1 MNKEKRQQLLKV
13 AFIVLA
19 GMMVLVGASYGS
31 GLLFFHLNQMPLDQV
46 RPLTIWQYFA
56 AYKSSPVKFV
66 RFSVIGCALGP
77 YILGLVGLAALLLSK
92 RQQRSL
98 HGDARFATLEEIK
111 AAGLIN
117 PKDGLERTILVGK
130 YQKHYLTYGGYQFV
144 MLAAPTRSG
153 KGVGV
158 VIPNCLNYS
167 DSLVVLDIKLE
178 NFDITSGFRAKHGQE
193 VYLFSPFDT
202 NGRTHRYNPL
212 SYISDKPAERIG
224 DVDAIAAALYSSAN
238 DNDKFWSENAKD
250 LFRGLCLMV
259 LEHPTLPKT
268 LGEILRQ
275 ASGKGKPFKE
285 HIQEMLQEAAD
296 QGRPFSS
303 ACSDALQRIINNSD
317 NTLAGIVSTF
327 NGPLLIFQNP
337 RVDCA
342 TSGNDFDL
350 RDVRKKRMTIYLGV
364 TPDKLK
370 DASVLV
376 NLFFDQLLNLN
387 TRVLP
392 QQDRSLKYQCLLILD
407 EFTAIGRVNMIQQ
420 AISYQA
426 GYNMRVLTII
436 QNKSQLEDK
445 YTKAGAITLMAN
457 HALMIMYA
465 PSPVVQSDANE
476 YSEMLG
482 YQTVESTSKGKSFS
496 GGAMGGGNNSRSE
509 NTSEQKRALMLPQE
523 IKELGRWREIVS
535 LENCKPILC
544 DKIKYFEDPAF
555 MARTNLEPPKIP
567 IQDVD
572 RFIEEMGLGIKTQ
585 APAQAAPVQEEPAQ
599 EEQDAQEIP
608 FDELDA
614 PAQAPEAATGL
625 DSEADLSAQEAQDET
640 QADMAATSSPLA
652 LNPDH
657 VDDMGLTE
665 VASALELNDIDSAT
679 SLTPDNAALLAQ
691 LESEQ
696 LAAGLAQEEQAT
708 QEEPVTQEEP
718 TAQDE
723 TAAQEES
730 AEPTAAPTALAES
743 EPDLEPQ
750 TDQEARGETK
760 DLASVDATGA
770 TAGLSGIYNI
780 SDAHDDSALPLDPT
794 AQARFE
800 QKFVTA
806 SAQDDSAQASA

>member
-1 MNKEKRQQLLKV
+1 MNKDKRQLLLKV
-13 AFIVLA
+13 GFIALVGVMLI
-19 GMMVLVGASYGS
+19 VGASYGS
-31 GLLFFHLNQMPLDQV
+31 GLFFFHLNKMPLDQV
-46 RPLTIWQYFA
+46 RPFTIWQYFS
-56 AYKSSPVKFV
+56 AYKSSPVKFI

-77 YILGLVGLAALLLSK
+77 YVLAAIGLTALLLSK
-92 RQQRSL
+92 RQKRSL
-98 HGDARFATLEEIK
+98 HGDARFATLQEIK
-111 AAGLIN
+111 EAGLIN

-130 YQKHYLTYGGYQFV
+130 YQNHYLTYGGYQFV

-259 LEHPTLPKT
+259 LEHPSLPKT

-285 HIQEMLQEAAD
+285 HIQEMLQEAVD

-303 ACSDALQRIINNSD
+303 ACADALQRIINNSD

-342 TSGNDFDL
+342 TSANDFDL

-392 QQDRSLKYQCLLILD
+392 QQDPSLKYQCLLILD

-482 YQTVESTSKGKSFS
+482 YQTVESKSKGKSFN
-496 GGAMGGGNNSRSE
+496 GGGMGGGSNSRSE

-572 RFIEEMGLGIKTQ
+572 RFIEQMGLGFAPSNSSQSTSQ
-585 APAQAAPVQEEPAQ
+585 SSAPVEPENDDTACEVPLGDASPAPAEQSPETPAQ
-599 EEQDAQEIP
+599 EDEFASSDA
-608 FDELDA
+608 
-614 PAQAPEAATGL
+614 AQG
-625 DSEADLSAQEAQDET
+625 SEDTAV
-640 QADMAATSSPLA
+640 ATSSP
-652 LNPDH
+652 P
-657 VDDMGLTE
+657 
-665 VASALELNDIDSAT
+665 VATQNDEIDEIDNLSTSETLSKLDEISPPKNSAVPS
-679 SLTPDNAALLAQ
+679 PDNASLIAQ
-691 LESEQ
+691 LEVDAMDDS
-696 LAAGLAQEEQAT
+696 LAQEQKFESSTEQNSVPAPKSGPE
-708 QEEPVTQEEP
+708 QELAPEPASGEK
-718 TAQDE
+718 DE
-723 TAAQEES
+723 TAPAVGL
-730 AEPTAAPTALAES
+730 APTFNISNDNDDNAAP
-743 EPDLEPQ
+743 
-750 TDQEARGETK
+750 
-760 DLASVDATGA
+760 VDPA
-770 TAGLSGIYNI
+770 
-780 SDAHDDSALPLDPT
+780 
-794 AQARFE
+794 
-800 QKFVTA
+800 
-806 SAQDDSAQASA
+806 AQASFNRTYINSPDDQASA